1 MTTQSLQKKYT
12 YVETELQPQ
21 YNAPHTFIV
30 RNAET
35 NDKIQDIHFQEGPI
49 KEVGVNGV
57 NNEDLILMIIT
68 RLESFQN
75 SDFKCDENELALNH
89 LYGAIDALRSRTN
102 ARNARGVEGT
112 SKI

>member
-1 MTTQSLQKKYT
+1 MKTIDNPKFTKKYT
-12 YVETELQPQ
+12 NAETELQPQ
-21 YNAPHTFIV
+21 Y
-30 RNAET
+30 NAET

-89 LYGAIDALRSRTN
+89 LYGTIDALRSRTN